1 MILDLLVAVTSSP
14 VQGRAPRRGAT
25 RIATL
30 TVMSVVKTP
39 GVVAIVVPTL
49 LIAVTATLETLRIAA
64 RAMLIPR
71 QSV

>member
-1 MILDLLVAVTSSP
+1 
-14 VQGRAPRRGAT
+14 
-25 RIATL
+25 
-30 TVMSVVKTP
+30 MSVVKTP